1 MLSDRQVNF
10 FRIKHSLR
18 RERHC
23 DNGDR
28 DEHVGVSDR
37 PFVFDF
43 LYAVQSAGFFLAVAA
58 GAVLTALR
66 YIQEN
71 LAIGDE
77 VHTMGRDAKRPSLWK
92 RVW

>member
-1 MLSDRQVNF
+1 MSIPRVRWTALAV
-10 FRIKHSLR
+10 I
-18 RERHC
+18 
-23 DNGDR
+23 
-28 DEHVGVSDR
+28 VI
-37 PFVFDF
+37 FVIVFVQGSFDF